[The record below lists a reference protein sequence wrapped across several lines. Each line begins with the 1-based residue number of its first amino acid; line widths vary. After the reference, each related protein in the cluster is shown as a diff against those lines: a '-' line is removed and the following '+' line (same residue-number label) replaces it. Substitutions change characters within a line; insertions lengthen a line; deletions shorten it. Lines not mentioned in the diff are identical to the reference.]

1 MANWLQKFTARNLP
15 GPKKTNLPARTRQGQ
30 MIVSP
35 SRAPAGG
42 LPNASIIYGVA
53 AAALFGI
60 ALCFLLSGKWFT
72 GFLVMLPAA
81 CFLGFS
87 LHFLKNG

>member
-1 MANWLQKFTARNLP
+1 MANWLQKLGTQNLA
-15 GPKKTNLPARTRQGQ
+15 GGKKANLPAQLQQGQ
-30 MIVSP
+30 LVQPPRFQAS
-35 SRAPAGG
+35 G

-60 ALCFLLSGKWFT
+60 ALCFLLSGGWFT
-72 GFLVMLPAA
+72 GLLVVLPAA